1 MSNLELT
8 LESIYFLNV
17 DLRGPL
23 CTSPEHGLVYQK
35 TYALEQSIPDSV
47 ALRSSFMVL
56 NRIADRAPQS
66 SAN

>member
-35 TYALEQSIPDSV
+35 TYALEQSIPVSV
-47 ALRSSFMVL
+47 ALCSSFMVL
-56 NRIADRAPQS
+56 NRIADSASQS
-66 SAN
+66 SDN